1 VNDLIAVPTNLSSR
15 HAMDQQTQQ
24 YHWIR
29 YGLPKVELHVHLNGC
44 IPIHLLQ
51 ELAKERSVTLP
62 ARYFGSHDATADHKD
77 RPDVSNL
84 ECKNG
89 IDSSLPLLSP
99 PPDLY
104 NIRPR
109 SLQDCFDM
117 FAVLPSVVNDLV
129 AVRTITRHCLHYYF
143 ANHAV
148 AYVEIRS
155 TPKRLMFDC
164 KNNALVATKRDYVTT
179 IVQVMHEFEVQEK
192 ARYEAEQDAWQKMRQ
207 QTLLSAPYTNPSSP
221 EASTR
226 SIPLPPRL
234 PLTCRLILAL
244 DRSQSLSEAA
254 DTVQLAIQL
263 RQEADNES
271 QHGALCSKYI
281 VGMDLGGNPTRQS
294 FADFAPLLH
303 QARQAGLH
311 ITVHC
316 GEVSSLDNDRLVA
329 SSTTTTT
336 TYQEAL
342 DVLQFGPD
350 RLGHAVLWPHDL
362 RPRLDALQIPI
373 ETCPTS
379 NIMTLELHQQHE
391 HTSDN
396 CESHGNMDESAATGP
411 LQSPPSRRNGDLIHG
426 LGRHGH
432 LAHWIQTRYPLV
444 VCTDDPGVFDT
455 NPTQELWLL
464 YQTHAE
470 ALQFKDLSDMVIRS
484 MSYAFCDEETK
495 RQVQDSM
502 RHYIDLARQ
511 SGIWKMSGS

>member
-1 VNDLIAVPTNLSSR
+1 VNDIVVVDNLPICHS
-15 HAMDQQTQQ
+15 AMDPETLK

-29 YGLPKVELHVHLNGC
+29 YGLPKVELHAHLNGC

-51 ELAKERSVTLP
+51 ELAKERGVTLP
-62 ARYFGSHDATADHKD
+62 ARYFGSHDATTDDTKD
-77 RPDVSNL
+77 RPAVTNL
-84 ECKNG
+84 ECNNG
-89 IDSSLPLLSP
+89 IDLSPPLLPP

-104 NIRPR
+104 NVRPR

-129 AVRTITRHCLHYYF
+129 AVRTIARHCLHYYF

-155 TPKRLMFDC
+155 TPKRLMFDY
-164 KNNALVATKRDYVTT
+164 KNNTLVATKQDYVKT
-179 IVQVMHEFEVQEK
+179 IVQVMHEFEAQEK
-192 ARYEAEQDAWQKMRQ
+192 ARYEAEQDAWQQRRQ
-207 QTLLSAPYTNPSSP
+207 QTLSSAPDTSASSP
-221 EASTR
+221 EASTHA
-226 SIPLPPRL
+226 IPLLPAPRL
-234 PLTCRLILAL
+234 PLKCRLILSL

-263 RQEADNES
+263 RQEADNEP
-271 QHGALCSKYI
+271 QHGILCSKYI
-281 VGMDLGGNPTRQS
+281 VGMDLGGNPTRQT

-303 QARQAGLH
+303 QARQAGLR

-316 GEVSSLDNDRLVA
+316 GEVSSLDDDRFA
-329 SSTTTTT
+329 ESSIM
-336 TYQEAL
+336 YQEAL

-379 NIMTLELHQQHE
+379 NIMTLELHQHE
-391 HTSDN
+391 HDN
-396 CESHGNMDESAATGP
+396 CQSNGSNDETTPGS
-411 LQSPPSRRNGDLIHG
+411 LRSPPSRRSGDLVYG
-426 LGRHGH
+426 LRRHGH

-455 NPTQELWLL
+455 NPTQEVWLL
-464 YQTHAE
+464 YQAHADVF
-470 ALQFKDLSDMVIRS
+470 QCDDLSDMVIRS

-495 RQVQDSM
+495 QQVQDSM
-502 RHYIDLARQ
+502 RHHFDSARK
-511 SGIWKMSGS
+511 SGVLTCAGC